1 MRLAGPAL
9 VERVGPV
16 RIQRLSWAALLASL
30 VNLTLFNL
38 YQVWIAFPHKLVE
51 SDFRI
56 WYAAASIGPR
66 WGWSHLYDSDLM
78 RQAVEAVW
86 PGSRYLPFA
95 NPPPAAWIILPFT
108 LLPFGA
114 ALTLWTVLSVALL
127 IALSQVFAPK
137 DLGSRAA
144 FALSALAFLPT
155 FVMVEAAPLSP
166 VVLGAVGACTLLLWR
181 GHHLWAG
188 VALSLIAVKP
198 NIAVLVP
205 VALLAAG
212 YLRVFVAW
220 LTATVLML
228 LISVL
233 TIGSHGVISF
243 FAVNVSFI
251 RDDYYLTFSLT
262 QVLGGSVQYAI
273 AAVAIVGIALFAAY
287 RRRVEPGIAIAAGVV
302 GSLLINHH
310 LTPADFTLLLIP
322 IWIVMA
328 ISPPIYLRLI
338 AGLLWAAGWTSSLG
352 LAWPVAAMEVLL
364 LVGFAVP
371 AKRAAA

>member
-1 MRLAGPAL
+1 M
-9 VERVGPV
+9 
-16 RIQRLSWAALLASL
+16 
-30 VNLTLFNL
+30 
-38 YQVWIAFPHKLVE
+38 YQVWVAFPRKLVE

-56 WYAAASIGPR
+56 WYAAASIGPQL
-66 WGWSHLYDSDLM
+66 GWSHLYDIDLQ
-78 RQAVEAVW
+78 RRAVESVW

-114 ALTLWTVLSVALL
+114 ALALWTALSVALL
-127 IALSQVFAPK
+127 VAMSQAFSPK
-137 DLGSRAA
+137 DLWARAA

-181 GHHLWAG
+181 RHHIWAG
-188 VALSLIAVKP
+188 VVLSLIAVKP

-205 VALLAAG
+205 LAILAAG

-220 LTATVLML
+220 LGATVLL
-228 LISVL
+228 IVISVL
-233 TIGSHGVISF
+233 TIGPQGVISF
-243 FAVNVSFI
+243 LAVNVTFI
-251 RDDYYLTFSLT
+251 SYTYYLNFSLT
-262 QVLGGSVQYAI
+262 EVLGGTVQYAI
-273 AAVAIVGIALFAAY
+273 AAAIIVGITLVAAY
-287 RRRVEPGIAIAAGVV
+287 MRRTEPGIAVAAGIIA
-302 GSLLINHH
+302 SLLINHH

-328 ISPPIYLRLI
+328 ISPPMYLRLI
-338 AGLLWAAGWTSSLG
+338 GALLWAAGWTSSLG

-371 AKRAAA
+371 VKRAAE